1 MIAEAKH
8 QRPAD
13 MIGNS
18 NIGKWMSWDDIVKTY
33 PDRWVFVTDCRLD
46 DANNLLGGV
55 LEVVCKDPEVDLV
68 EDILTD
74 NRKKGCF
81 ERTTELPGNVLWVE

>member
-1 MIAEAKH
+1 MVAAVK
-8 QRPAD
+8 RPKD
-13 MIGNS
+13 MIDNS
-18 NIGKWMSWDDIVKTY
+18 NIGKWMSWDDIVRTY
-33 PDRWVFVTDCRLD
+33 PNRWVFVTDCKLD
-46 DANNLLGGV
+46 NENNLLGGV

-74 NRKKGCF
+74 RSKKGCF